1 MSYTPPTFGNLGK
14 AYSDLFKKKYD
25 FDNALK
31 LTSKTDFGLTPS
43 VSAKIYKDKIGGSL
57 KAVYVDKSFGE
68 AEGEID
74 AASGKAWGKVTLTKI
89 LQPAKFI
96 FNGGFDPTSKDPLVK
111 DGYSLKTEAEYR
123 KDYLAGSASVLLGD
137 DGKSVA
143 AVAEVA
149 GVVGMDGVAV
159 GGQVKVSQQGSLL
172 DYNVGAQYEKSS
184 FVATVKTEHQGDV
197 IRLSFYHA
205 VRSDLKWGAEILS
218 DEYDRLSK
226 PAEARRRV
234 ISVAE
239 EFQVDGDTLLKARLN
254 NFGEIGTVVEHR
266 LHNPNVVVGAAAQ
279 FKADGSARV
288 TPDKFGLT
296 LSIGE

>member
-1 MSYTPPTFGNLGK
+1 V
-14 AYSDLFKKKYD
+14 
-25 FDNALK
+25 LK

-43 VSAKIYKDKIGGSL
+43 VTAKIYKDKIGGSL
-57 KAVYVDKSFGE
+57 KATYVDKEYGE
-68 AEGEID
+68 YEGEID
-74 AASGKAWGKVTLTKI
+74 AASGKAWGKVTITRL
-89 LQPAKFI
+89 LRPAKFI

-111 DGYSLKTEAEYR
+111 DGYSVKTEAEYR

-137 DGKSVA
+137 DGKSIA

-159 GGQVKVSQQGSLL
+159 GGQVKVSQHGSLL

-184 FVATVKTEHQGDV
+184 FTGTVKTEHQGDV
-197 IRLSFYHA
+197 IRLSFYHQ

-218 DEYDRLSK
+218 DEYDRLAK

-234 ISVAE
+234 ISIAE
-239 EFQVDGDTLLKARLN
+239 EFQVDGDTLVKARLN
-254 NFGEIGTVVEHR
+254 NFGEIGAVIEHR
-266 LHNPNVVVGAAAQ
+266 LHNPAVVVGAAAQ

-288 TPDKFGLT
+288 TPDKFGLS

>member
-14 AYSDLFKKKYD
+14 SYSDLFKKKYD

-31 LTSKTDFGLTPS
+31 LASKTDFGLTPS
-43 VSAKIYKDKIGGSL
+43 VTAKIYKDKIAGSL
-57 KAVYVDKSFGE
+57 KAVYVDNNWGE
-68 AEGEID
+68 GEGEID
-74 AASGKAWGKVTLTKI
+74 AASGKTWGKATLTKF

-96 FNGGFDPTSKDPLVK
+96 FSGGIDPTSKDPLVK
-111 DGYSLKTEAEYR
+111 DAYSLKTEVEYR

-137 DGKSVA
+137 DGKSYA
-143 AVAEVA
+143 AVAEA
-149 GVVGMDGVAV
+149 AAVVGMDGVAV
-159 GGQVKVSQQGSLL
+159 GGQVKVSQHGSLL
-172 DYNVGAQYEKSS
+172 DYNVGAQYEKSN
-184 FVATVKTEHQGDV
+184 FTGTVKTEHQGDV
-197 IRLSFYHA
+197 IRLSFYHKI
-205 VRSDLKWGAEILS
+205 RSDLKWGAEIVS
-218 DEYDRLSK
+218 DEYDRLAK

-239 EFQVDGDTLLKARLN
+239 EFQVDGDTLVKARLN
-254 NFGEIGTVVEHR
+254 NFGEIGAVIEHR
-266 LHNPNVVVGAAAQ
+266 LHNPDVVVGAAAQ